1 MRCWSELFEATN
13 LAMCVFDP
21 DETWLYDTY
30 GAFSKSINSPW
41 NKQQLT
47 GRVKTTIV
55 SGKVVYQNGKMV

>member
-1 MRCWSELFEATN
+1 
-13 LAMCVFDP
+13 MCIFDP
-21 DETWLYDTY
+21 AETWLYDTY

-41 NKQQLT
+41 NKHKLT